1 MATNKPHLKELAD
14 FLKTR
19 RARLTPMD
27 VGLPSGTRRRTPGLR
42 REEVAQLVNVSTTW
56 YTFLEQGRDIRV
68 SAQVLESLSQAL
80 RLTSEERTHL
90 FMLAL
95 QQLPPEIPHGKS
107 TVSPAIERM
116 LEHLALCPAYVVGY
130 RFDILAW
137 NQAACALFGDFSRM
151 TTRERNKLWYFFTNT
166 AYRQM
171 LIDWEGHA
179 QFMLARFR
187 SICGRYLGDAQ
198 LIELAEDLKK
208 ASPEFRQWWPRHEV
222 QGNLTGCKSHDHPLV
237 GHLVFEYSLF
247 QVIEAPELTLAVYTP
262 LPESSTAERLQQ
274 LKTLMLEKPA

>member
-1 MATNKPHLKELAD
+1 MATSKPHLKELAD

-19 RARLTPMD
+19 RDRLTPAD

-68 SAQVLESLSQAL
+68 SAQVLESLAQAF

-107 TVSPAIERM
+107 TVSPAIQR
-116 LEHLALCPAYVVGY
+116 LLDHLAICPAYVVGY

-137 NQAACALFGDFSRM
+137 NQAACALFGDFSKM
-151 TTRERNKLWYFFTNT
+151 TTRERNTIWYFFTNT
-166 AYRQM
+166 AHRQM
-171 LIDWEGHA
+171 LLNWEGQA
-179 QFMLARFR
+179 QLMLARFR
-187 SICGRYLGDAQ
+187 SICGRYLGDVE

-208 ASPEFRQWWPRHEV
+208 VSPEFRQWWSQHEV
-222 QGNLTGCKSHDHPLV
+222 QAKLEGFKSYEHPIVGN
-237 GHLVFEYSLF
+237 LVFEYALF
-247 QVIEAPELTLAVYTP
+247 QVTEAPELTLVVYTP
-262 LPESSTAERLQQ
+262 LPESGTVERLQQ
-274 LKTLMLEKPA
+274 LKTLMLKI